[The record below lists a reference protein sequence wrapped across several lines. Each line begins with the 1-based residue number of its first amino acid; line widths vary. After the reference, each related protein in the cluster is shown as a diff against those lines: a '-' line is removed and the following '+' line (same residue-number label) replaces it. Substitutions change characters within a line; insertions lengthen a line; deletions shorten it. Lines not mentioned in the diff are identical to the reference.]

1 MNANIIELVLETDG
15 ISRGHAHYLH
25 YRPMIKD
32 SKITKVRMVYDAS
45 SNATGPSLKDCLYL
59 DPVFLEILF
68 DLLLRFRINRIAFIS
83 HIEKAFPMLHSLGSK
98 IQIN

>member
-1 MNANIIELVLETDG
+1 
-15 ISRGHAHYLH
+15 
-25 YRPMIKD
+25 
-32 SKITKVRMVYDAS
+32 MVYDAS
-45 SNATGPSLKDCLYL
+45 SNATGPSLKDCLCL

-68 DLLLRFRINRIAFIS
+68 DVLLQFRINRIAFIT